1 MTIIKKSTNNK
12 SQWWCGEKEPSYILV
27 QLLWRTVWSFLKKLK
42 IELPYDLTIPLW
54 GKRIYLEIYLEIK
67 DICTSVF
74 IAALF
79 IIAKTWKQPKYP
91 LTEEWIKKMWYIYT
105 KEYYTAIKKNEIIPL
120 AAIWMDSETVILSE
134 VSQRS
139 RSITWHPLY
148 AESKKTWYK

>member
-1 MTIIKKSTNNK
+1 M
-12 SQWWCGEKEPSYILV
+12 
-27 QLLWRTVWSFLKKLK
+27 
-42 IELPYDLTIPLW
+42 
-54 GKRIYLEIYLEIK
+54 
-67 DICTSVF
+67 F

-139 RSITWHPLY
+139 RSIT
-148 AESKKTWYK
+148 